1 MGTKSQHAPN
11 TILERHEKY
20 RVFHQLAD
28 LGWVDFDLGSSFIGP
43 IPLGR
48 MGFGV
53 GFGFAPE
60 RWHELGGL
68 RKNILFANL
77 APSLQNV
84 LHSDLFSIA
93 T

>member
-43 IPLGR
+43 IL
-48 MGFGV
+48 MGGWV
-53 GFGFAPE
+53 LAEYVVFA
-60 RWHELGGL
+60 
-68 RKNILFANL
+68 
-77 APSLQNV
+77 SV
-84 LHSDLFSIA
+84 LLPRDGMS
-93 T
+93 